1 MLLPTLFAI
10 VKRSVLRGLDVHR
23 IATSARVGTA
33 HSFPR
38 IREGRLKPTGMP
50 FFLPLKI
57 VETFS
62 ANIFLCFLE
71 CLGAGQPF
79 RPQNLLNRRGRRR
92 GRGGFGRGP
101 FF

>member
-23 IATSARVGTA
+23 IAISAGVATA
-33 HSFPR
+33 HSFLR

-62 ANIFLCFLE
+62 ANILLRFLE
-71 CLGAGQPF
+71 CLGAGQAF
-79 RPQNLLNRRGRRR
+79 RTQSLLNGRGRRR

-101 FF
+101 LF